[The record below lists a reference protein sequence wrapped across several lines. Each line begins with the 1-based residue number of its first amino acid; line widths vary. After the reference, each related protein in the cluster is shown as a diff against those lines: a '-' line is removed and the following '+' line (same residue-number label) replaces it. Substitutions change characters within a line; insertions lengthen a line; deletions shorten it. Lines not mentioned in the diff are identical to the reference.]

1 MSRTYSLARVLARAA
16 TKRRTRRIYFTAWQS
31 GPAHGLVKSQ
41 LGKTRGARF
50 IPPPVPGSLEW
61 AHDVLDL
68 FTPSTTEHK
77 RIAAEIVR
85 EVKPVCRAAD
95 IQTVVIPVAD
105 PMVDPEPS
113 TEEGIRA
120 TRRRITV
127 ILTLDGRKGVPD
139 TVVCA
144 PKGSFVIPTPGSV
157 EWAHDVADCFIDARS
172 NDRKWAES
180 VLSNKQVRL

>member
-1 MSRTYSLARVLARAA
+1 MSRTYSLARVLARAS
-16 TKRRTRRIYFTAWQS
+16 TKRRTRRVSFTAWCA

-41 LGKTRGARF
+41 LGKTRDCR
-50 IPPPVPGSLEW
+50 PYPVPVPGSLEW

-77 RIAAEIVR
+77 RIAAEII
-85 EVKPVCRAAD
+85 KSALPVCRSAD
-95 IQTVVIPVAD
+95 LAHVVLPVDD
-105 PMVDPEPS
+105 PIGDVDPS
-113 TEEGIRA
+113 TEEGQRL

-144 PKGSFVIPTPGSV
+144 PKGSFVIPSPGSV